1 VAVRVELYCRTRVA
15 TKQALSTMRALR
27 RVLAGSVLLV
37 LSAVG
42 PLAGAAP
49 STLSTV
55 ARVWTEPASGYGFL
69 DSAVLQ
75 ARHSI
80 DISMYE
86 LADTALERD
95 LISQAASG
103 VEVRVLLDSAFNG
116 QADNAASYAYLHASD
131 VHVEWAPP
139 NQIFHAKY
147 VVIDGSRAYIG
158 SGNLASR
165 DYASTRDFWVE
176 DTTSSD
182 VHAITSTFDVDFAHG
197 PQLAQSSRG
206 LIWSPGS
213 TAPLVDLIRSA
224 RHTLLVENEEMDSPT
239 IEQALDLAAAQGVSV
254 KVVMT
259 SSSDAA
265 VALRGLASDGVHVRV
280 LGSRQLYI
288 HAKVICADCAGG
300 AGTVF
305 IGSENF
311 STSSLSYN
319 RELGLITTT
328 PAAVRAVASAVNTD
342 YGAGTA
348 VTAPSSTPT
357 APVTSAGG
365 AVTITAFVV
374 SIARGAEDSL
384 SVHSKRANDECSLRV
399 VLASGYL
406 SQSHGLGSA
415 RANGAGN
422 VTWTWEIGPSTDPG
436 TAHATVTCGAGTVS
450 RGFTIT

>member
-1 VAVRVELYCRTRVA
+1 
-15 TKQALSTMRALR
+15 
-27 RVLAGSVLLV
+27 
-37 LSAVG
+37 
-42 PLAGAAP
+42 
-49 STLSTV
+49 
-55 ARVWTEPASGYGFL
+55 
-69 DSAVLQ
+69 
-75 ARHSI
+75 
-80 DISMYE
+80 
-86 LADTALERD
+86 
-95 LISQAASG
+95 
-103 VEVRVLLDSAFNG
+103 
-116 QADNAASYAYLHASD
+116 
-131 VHVEWAPP
+131 VEWAPP

-176 DTTSSD
+176 DTASSD

-197 PQLAQSSRG
+197 PQLAQPSRG

-213 TAPLVDLIRSA
+213 TAALVDLIRSA

-365 AVTITAFVV
+365 AVTITAFVA

-399 VLASGYL
+399 VLASGYV